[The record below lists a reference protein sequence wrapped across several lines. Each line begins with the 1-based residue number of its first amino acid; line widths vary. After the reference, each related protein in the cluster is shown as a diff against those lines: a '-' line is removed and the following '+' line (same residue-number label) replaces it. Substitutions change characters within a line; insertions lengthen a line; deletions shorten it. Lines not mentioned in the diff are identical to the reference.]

1 MIFVDTRSPKPLY
14 EQIKESVR
22 TQVLCGVLRVDEKL
36 PSVRELAAETAIN
49 PNTIQKAYSMLERNG
64 IIVSVKGKGSF
75 VSEDREKIRHDRIV
89 SIDKSLKDLVRQA
102 ALIGYPSAEFI
113 EKTQQY
119 FTDGKGDS
127 ND

>member
-49 PNTIQKAYSMLERNG
+49 PNTIQKAYRDLEAEGLIYTAPGRGCFVAEQSDTQRNKRRAEVLG
-64 IIVSVKGKGSF
+64 RVRPLVQELLALGMAEEEIFTWVKGGM
-75 VSEDREKIRHDRIV
+75 
-89 SIDKSLKDLVRQA
+89 Q
-102 ALIGYPSAEFI
+102 
-113 EKTQQY
+113 
-119 FTDGKGDS
+119 
-127 ND
+127 NDN